1 MPRTTLADVAS
12 DYVRKHQ
19 HERQCRQLDSNSR
32 VTLTVIQNQWAK
44 LAGQEPMTI
53 FDAPEVVI
61 RSIET
66 TQRGHELFDR
76 TKETNGVVYYGLKTE
91 RKQKHNVGTRRGHQK
106 GNASTGRQSGRKNS
120 MAYMLGLVPQRV
132 CHPKTA

>member
-19 HERQCRQLDSNSR
+19 YERQCRQLDSNSR

-53 FDAPEVVI
+53 FDAPTNC
-61 RSIET
+61 STAQKKQTGSST
-66 TQRGHELFDR
+66 T
-76 TKETNGVVYYGLKTE
+76 
-91 RKQKHNVGTRRGHQK
+91 
-106 GNASTGRQSGRKNS
+106 A
-120 MAYMLGLVPQRV
+120 
-132 CHPKTA
+132 

>member
-66 TQRGHELFDR
+66 TQRGHELFALNMNDLTSALR
-76 TKETNGVVYYGLKTE
+76 VNWKQCLPPVLLET
-91 RKQKHNVGTRRGHQK
+91 
-106 GNASTGRQSGRKNS
+106 AI
-120 MAYMLGLVPQRV
+120 
-132 CHPKTA
+132 

>member
-61 RSIET
+61 RSIKT

-76 TKETNGVVYYGLKTE
+76 TKETNGVVYYGLK
-91 RKQKHNVGTRRGHQK
+91 N
-106 GNASTGRQSGRKNS
+106 
-120 MAYMLGLVPQRV
+120 
-132 CHPKTA
+132 

>member
-19 HERQCRQLDSNSR
+19 HERQCRQLDSDSR

-61 RSIET
+61 RSI
-66 TQRGHELFDR
+66 
-76 TKETNGVVYYGLKTE
+76 
-91 RKQKHNVGTRRGHQK
+91 
-106 GNASTGRQSGRKNS
+106 
-120 MAYMLGLVPQRV
+120 
-132 CHPKTA
+132 

>member
-66 TQRGHELFDR
+66 TQRGHDCS
-76 TKETNGVVYYGLKTE
+76 TAQK
-91 RKQKHNVGTRRGHQK
+91 KQTGS
-106 GNASTGRQSGRKNS
+106 ST
-120 MAYMLGLVPQRV
+120 
-132 CHPKTA
+132 TA

>member
-76 TKETNGVVYYGLKTE
+76 TKESNGVVYYGLKDE
-91 RKQKHNVGTRRGHQK
+91 REKCRAPLKPSRKSSSYWRTIQRITDIGVPVGTYPT
-106 GNASTGRQSGRKNS
+106 TGT
-120 MAYMLGLVPQRV
+120 P
-132 CHPKTA
+132 

>member
-12 DYVRKHQ
+12 DYVRKHR
-19 HERQCRQLDSNSR
+19 HERQCRQLDSDSR

-61 RSIET
+61 RSIEN

-76 TKETNGVVYYGLKTE
+76 TKETNGVVYYGLK
-91 RKQKHNVGTRRGHQK
+91 N
-106 GNASTGRQSGRKNS
+106 
-120 MAYMLGLVPQRV
+120 
-132 CHPKTA
+132 

>member
-32 VTLTVIQNQWAK
+32 VTLTVIQN
-44 LAGQEPMTI
+44 QEPMTI

-76 TKETNGVVYYGLKTE
+76 TKETNGVVYYGLK
-91 RKQKHNVGTRRGHQK
+91 N
-106 GNASTGRQSGRKNS
+106 
-120 MAYMLGLVPQRV
+120 
-132 CHPKTA
+132 